1 MARFTSGED
10 RVYVT
15 AESVSEIR
23 PAEGVEWI
31 AIKTRLSVGDK
42 TRLEAASVG
51 LGADGKSVRMDI
63 EAALRA
69 IYEVFLLDWYVLDG
83 DQPVP
88 LSIAAF
94 CRLADDEPLAAR
106 AIEEITRR
114 NPFGGK
120 TSVPTPSGNGS

>member
-1 MARFTSGED
+1 MAKFTSVAD

-15 AESVSEIR
+15 AEGVSELR

-51 LGADGKSVRMDI
+51 LSADGKSAQMDM
-63 EAALRA
+63 EAALLA
-69 IYEVFLLDWYVLDG
+69 IYRIFVVDWFVLDG
-83 DQPVP
+83 DTPVP
-88 LSIAAF
+88 LSAEAF
-94 CRLADDEPLAAR
+94 CRLADDDPLAVN

-114 NPFGGK
+114 NPFGRK
-120 TSVPTPSGNGS
+120 TAAPMPNGSAT